1 VAKIGGDPM
10 SWADVA
16 ARTPEP
22 ARKPHR
28 FGVHQGGN
36 SLKRIEDFVTRHG
49 IVARGPMPYKDGLRW
64 QIDCPFD
71 LGHRSPDALI
81 TVADDGAI
89 GFKCSHDSCSDKRGW
104 KHLREKFGETGPEA
118 VQEFIAIEDLP
129 DVDTYDVQVTYLREP
144 ELIAGTIT
152 ALVGDS
158 GCGKTTLA
166 LAYARD
172 AIVKGVPVLILD
184 RESGIELAKPRMQRV
199 SLQGSKM
206 LRHFGGWNGDV
217 PDPDHPIVL
226 AWVQGRDPRPL
237 VIVDSL
243 VTFLDGDENSATDM
257 RRLGDK
263 LRALSNLGATVLVIH
278 HDGKAATAKTF
289 RGSSYFKGA
298 LDQGFHIT
306 NSNPDGLLD
315 RVTLKCFKSRAGFT
329 GCLYYRYDDGKFTR
343 DDARMAKAQSTAD
356 KLRDVLRQHQ
366 PVSKSKFDELAL
378 KAGLARA
385 DARAFI
391 EAGLAEGTL
400 VCESGP
406 RGGNLYSFSDG
417 LISGDEN
424 LPF

>member
-1 VAKIGGDPM
+1 M

-16 ARTPEP
+16 NRTPKP
-22 ARKPHR
+22 ARKSHR

-36 SLKRIEDFVTRHG
+36 SLKRIEDFINRHK
-49 IVARGPMPYKDGLRW
+49 IEARGPIPYKDGLKW

-71 LGHRSPDALI
+71 PGHRSPDALI

-89 GFKCSHDSCSDKRGW
+89 GYKCSHDSCSDKRGW
-104 KHLREKFGETGPEA
+104 KHLREKFGETGPEQ
-118 VQEFIAIEDLP
+118 VQEFTAIEDLP
-129 DVDTYDVQVTYLREP
+129 DVDTFDVQVTFLREP

-199 SLQGSKM
+199 GLQGSKM
-206 LRHFGGWNGDV
+206 LRHFGGWNGEV

-226 AWVQGRDPRPL
+226 AWVQGCDPKPL

-243 VTFLDGDENSATDM
+243 VTFIEGDENSATDM

-263 LRALSNLGATVLVIH
+263 LRALANQGATILIVH

-298 LDQGFHIT
+298 LDQGFHVT

-343 DDARMAKAQSTAD
+343 DDARMAKAQTVAD
-356 KLRDVLRQHQ
+356 RLRNLLRLHQ
-366 PVSKSKFDELAL
+366 PVNKTKFAELAVRD
-378 KAGLARA
+378 GLAR
-385 DARAFI
+385 DVARKFLDDGQ
-391 EAGLAEGTL
+391 EEGS
-400 VCESGP
+400 VSCDSGA
-406 RGGNLYSFSDG
+406 RGGKLYSLSDG
-417 LISGDEN
+417 LISGPES
-424 LPF
+424 FRF